1 MDEIDEKTGRA
12 ITANEKVKRL
22 IEGHVKSKS

>member
-1 MDEIDEKTGRA
+1 MDEIDDKTGRE
-12 ITANEKVKRL
+12 ISANEKVKRL